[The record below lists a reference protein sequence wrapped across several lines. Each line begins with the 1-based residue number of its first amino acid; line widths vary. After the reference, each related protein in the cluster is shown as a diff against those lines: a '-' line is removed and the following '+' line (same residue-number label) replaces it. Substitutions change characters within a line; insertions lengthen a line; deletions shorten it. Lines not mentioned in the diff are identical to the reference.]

1 MSALQAGI
9 GQRPGWAPRRALPGS
24 AASRER
30 GNPVRPLRG
39 PEADAPA
46 TAWPCGEPRGERP
59 ADRGRRF
66 GPAETRGRP
75 SVRLGAALLGWL
87 LLWPSGCAFE
97 DQEGERSLSE
107 LERLCF
113 VAAGSAR
120 LQGNIEVGLSEPL
133 LAGRFEVTRA
143 EWRQVFGGFPEAPGF
158 VSDIVQT
165 LPERADWPA
174 FCTYDQGLR
183 YAAAVGMRLP
193 TQSEW
198 LYLAGGPSAAVFPWG
213 RRARLGLANTLELRL
228 GRPAPV
234 GTFEGGRANSGCYDL
249 FGNVA
254 EWVQRPPPGER
265 VLGSALES
273 AGDAWAMGGGYLT
286 SLWPL
291 HEVDLSRPGGL
302 RLNQTV
308 ADGSRLA
315 PDLGLR
321 VVAPA
326 RAWLAE
332 RGARLS
338 RAKGARER
346 LERIGADFGSLAQPL
361 LTELVAAHPDEPA
374 LRWLLAG
381 ARR

>member
-1 MSALQAGI
+1 
-9 GQRPGWAPRRALPGS
+9 
-24 AASRER
+24 
-30 GNPVRPLRG
+30 
-39 PEADAPA
+39 
-46 TAWPCGEPRGERP
+46 
-59 ADRGRRF
+59 
-66 GPAETRGRP
+66 
-75 SVRLGAALLGWL
+75 
-87 LLWPSGCAFE
+87 
-97 DQEGERSLSE
+97 
-107 LERLCF
+107 
-113 VAAGSAR
+113 
-120 LQGNIEVGLSEPL
+120 
-133 LAGRFEVTRA
+133 
-143 EWRQVFGGFPEAPGF
+143 
-158 VSDIVQT
+158 
-165 LPERADWPA
+165 
-174 FCTYDQGLR
+174 
-183 YAAAVGMRLP
+183 
-193 TQSEW
+193 
-198 LYLAGGPSAAVFPWG
+198 
-213 RRARLGLANTLELRL
+213 
-228 GRPAPV
+228 
-234 GTFEGGRANSGCYDL
+234 
-249 FGNVA
+249 
-254 EWVQRPPPGER
+254 
-265 VLGSALES
+265 
-273 AGDAWAMGGGYLT
+273 MGGGYLT

>member
-1 MSALQAGI
+1 M
-9 GQRPGWAPRRALPGS
+9 
-24 AASRER
+24 
-30 GNPVRPLRG
+30 
-39 PEADAPA
+39 
-46 TAWPCGEPRGERP
+46 T
-59 ADRGRRF
+59 F
-66 GPAETRGRP
+66 G
-75 SVRLGAALLGWL
+75 LLALLAI
-87 LLWPSGCAFE
+87 PGCSLE
-97 DQEGERSLSE
+97 DPEGEQALSE

-120 LQGNIEVGLSEPL
+120 LQGNIEVGLAEPL

-143 EWRQVFGGFPEAPGF
+143 EWREVFGSFPEAPGF
-158 VSDIVQT
+158 VSDVAQT

-174 FCTYDQGLR
+174 FCTYDQALR

-193 TQSEW
+193 TQPEW
-198 LYLAGGPSAAVFPWG
+198 LYLAAGPSAAVFPWG

-228 GRPAPV
+228 GRPTPV

-254 EWVQRPPPGER
+254 EWVQRPQPGER
-265 VLGSALES
+265 LLGSALES
-273 AGDAWAMGGGYLT
+273 AGDTWVMGGGYLS

-315 PDLGLR
+315 PDMGLR
-321 VVAPA
+321 LVAPA

-332 RGARLS
+332 RAALLARARSARL
-338 RAKGARER
+338 R
-346 LERIGADFGSLAQPL
+346 LDRIGADVGSLAQPL
-361 LTELVAAHPDEPA
+361 LSELVAEHPGEPA